1 MTTAPKVRT
10 PKAIHQS
17 TRSVERLGAA
27 DATGLA
33 ISPALLPEAE
43 SDVER
48 FTRRANL

>member
-10 PKAIHQS
+10 PTAIHQS

-43 SDVER
+43 SGMEVFMR
-48 FTRRANL
+48 IANL